1 MTTVNVHEAKTHLS
15 RLLEAAAAGEE
26 IIIAKAGKPIAKLV
40 PIEKPKREPGRLKGL
55 IQWSDAFFDP
65 LPDDVLEVME
75 NGYEMIRC
83 ARSEP
88 LTGHPRADL
97 VAGESPHAFR
107 SCPRCGR
114 RPGKRGLRQQR

>member
-1 MTTVNVHEAKTHLS
+1 MTIVNVHEAKTNLS

-55 IQWSDAFFDP
+55 IRWSDAFFDP

-75 NGYEMIRC
+75 NGYKHD
-83 ARSEP
+83 P
-88 LTGHPRADL
+88 L
-97 VAGESPHAFR
+97 
-107 SCPRCGR
+107 R
-114 RPGKRGLRQQR
+114 RK

>member
-1 MTTVNVHEAKTHLS
+1 MTIVNVHEAKTNLS

-55 IQWSDAFFDP
+55 IQWSGVFFDP

-75 NGYEMIRC
+75 NGYKHD
-83 ARSEP
+83 P
-88 LTGHPRADL
+88 
-97 VAGESPHAFR
+97 
-107 SCPRCGR
+107 
-114 RPGKRGLRQQR
+114 LRQK

>member
-40 PIEKPKREPGRLKGL
+40 PIAKPKREPGRLKGL

-65 LPDDVLEVME
+65 LPKDMLEVME
-75 NGYEMIRC
+75 NGYGQD
-83 ARSEP
+83 P
-88 LTGHPRADL
+88 
-97 VAGESPHAFR
+97 
-107 SCPRCGR
+107 
-114 RPGKRGLRQQR
+114 LRQK